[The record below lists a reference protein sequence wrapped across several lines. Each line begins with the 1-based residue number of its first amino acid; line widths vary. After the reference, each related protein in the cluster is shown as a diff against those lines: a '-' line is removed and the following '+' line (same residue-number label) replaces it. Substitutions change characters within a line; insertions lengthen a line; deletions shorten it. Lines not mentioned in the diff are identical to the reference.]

1 MKIYVISSDSFL
13 AQEMITNFPSNDYS
27 IEIHENGLEVL
38 SDIRDDIPDAI
49 VIDSD
54 CDGINPLVL
63 NKILSRD
70 SRFEKTIFHYV
81 IAKPIKNDDE
91 FLKNNNIV
99 NLLIKPVDFKALK
112 ASLK

>member
-49 VIDSD
+49 VIDND

-63 NKILSRD
+63 NKILNRD
-70 SRFEKTIFHYV
+70 SRFEKTSFHYV
-81 IAKPIKNDDE
+81 ISKPIKNDDE

-99 NLLIKPVDFKALK
+99 NLLIKPVDFKNLK